1 MITTKIIFDRKH
13 QAKKDDT
20 GNIEV
25 RVISERKAYYISTG
39 VRVRNKEW
47 KAGMIINRPDSQVLN
62 ERIAIICQI
71 VETEVNRC
79 IDAKIPISTDGIK
92 EKIWTVKELVSN
104 DPTFLDWVE
113 HQTDLLNL
121 AEGTVKHYRSLLTR
135 LTEFNKIRRWQDVTT
150 ENISEFDAWLH
161 KRKLSN
167 GETITDAAVYKYHKC
182 LKAMLNRAVTFDK
195 IDRNPYDRL
204 KFKRGET
211 ENIEYLTEEEMK
223 AIEKLKV
230 PTGTQIEIA
239 RDLFVFQMYT
249 GLSYSDTQA
258 FDFSKYKKVK
268 GKWIN
273 TGERIKTG
281 VAYVSSLLPPAVS
294 VLEKYGWTVPK
305 IDNADYNHLLKAVGT
320 MANIPTKMHTHLARH
335 TFATWMLRNGA
346 KIENV
351 SRMLGHTNIR
361 QTQRYAKV
369 LAESV
374 HEDFDMVAEK
384 MQEKTKKLQEKT
396 KNTERKNGKRT
407 EKDKGE

>member
-13 QAKKDDT
+13 QAKKDGT
-20 GNIEV
+20 GTIEI
-25 RVISERKAYYISTG
+25 RVTVARRAIYISTG
-39 VRVRNKEW
+39 VRVCEKEW
-47 KAGMIINRPDSQVLN
+47 KAGRVVNRTDAPALN
-62 ERIAIICQI
+62 ERIGIIYEI
-71 VETEVNRC
+71 VDREANRC
-79 IDAKIPISTDGIK
+79 IKVGQPINTAAIKKMVWNEKDAMSDEPS
-92 EKIWTVKELVSN
+92 
-104 DPTFLDWVE
+104 FLEWFD
-113 HQTDLLNL
+113 HQTEILNL
-121 AEGTVKHYRSLLTR
+121 SHGTVKHYISLRTR
-135 LTEFNKIRRWQDVTT
+135 LIEFGKIKQWADVTT

-161 KRKLSN
+161 KRKLGN
-167 GETITDAAVYKYHKC
+167 GEAITDAAVYKYHKC

-204 KFKRGET
+204 KFKRGES
-211 ENIEYLTEEEMK
+211 ENIEYLTEDEMK

-230 PTGTQIEIA
+230 PTGTQIEVA

-249 GLSYSDTQA
+249 GLSYSDTQT
-258 FDFSKYKKVK
+258 FDFGQYKKVK

-281 VAYVSSLLPPAVS
+281 VAYVSSLLPPAVA

-305 IDNADYNHLLKAVGT
+305 IDNADYNHLLKVIGT

-374 HEDFDMVAEK
+374 HEDFDKVS
-384 MQEKTKKLQEKT
+384 KKKFNQ
-396 KNTERKNGKRT
+396 
-407 EKDKGE
+407 